1 MKLHL
6 WNNCRIGV
14 SSASDRLSCE
24 ENLLQPIGS
33 TTQTWVVTF
42 RYRISAVLPQMSF
55 LRENSGGVLKKSL
68 KYIIKKIE
76 N

>member
-1 MKLHL
+1 MKLRL

-14 SSASDRLSCE
+14 SSASDWLSCE

-33 TTQTWVVTF
+33 TTQTWVVTCR

-55 LRENSGGVLKKSL
+55 LRENSGGVVKNL
-68 KYIIKKIE
+68 
-76 N
+76 